1 MTVTEMQEKI
11 NYIADYYG
19 LESQR
24 WKAVEELIELANA
37 LTHTDLPQITEE
49 LADVIIMTS
58 QMEYLYNIHTE
69 VERAIERKIK
79 RQLKRI
85 EDAKAVPVIYGRH
98 TLEPSKEYIWRV
110 PKGMEPPKPGIFAKV
125 NARGQEK
132 VVLVTRV
139 EMMPKAE
146 AKKHK
151 TYIGPWKLEE
161 EHEVRTV

>member
-37 LTHTDLPQITEE
+37 LTHTDPQHITEE
-49 LADVIIMTS
+49 LADVIIMAS
-58 QMEYLYNIHTE
+58 QMEYLYDIHIE
-69 VERAIERKIK
+69 VECAIERKIK

-85 EDAKAVPVIYGRH
+85 EDEEFVPVIYGRH

-110 PKGMEPPKPGIFAKV
+110 PKGMEPPKPGTLAKV
-125 NARGQEK
+125 HAKGHET

-139 EMMPKAE
+139 DMVPKEE

-151 TYIGPWKLEE
+151 RYIKPWKLEK

>member
-1 MTVTEMQEKI
+1 MNITEMQEKI

-37 LTHTDLPQITEE
+37 LTHTDLQQITEE
-49 LADVIIMTS
+49 LADVIIMAS
-58 QMEYLYNIHTE
+58 QMEYLYDIHAE

-85 EDAKAVPVIYGRH
+85 EDMQFVPVIYGRH
-98 TLEPSKEYIWRV
+98 TLEPSEEYIWRV
-110 PKGMEPPKPGIFAKV
+110 PKGMEPPKPGTLAKV
-125 NARGQEK
+125 HARDHETI
-132 VVLVTRV
+132 VLVTRV
-139 EMMPKAE
+139 EMVTKAE
-146 AKKHK
+146 AKNHK

>member
-37 LTHTDLPQITEE
+37 LTHTDPQHITEE
-49 LADVIIMTS
+49 LADVIIMAS
-58 QMEYLYNIHTE
+58 QMEYLYDIHIE
-69 VERAIERKIK
+69 VECAIERKIK

-85 EDAKAVPVIYGRH
+85 EDMQFLPVIYGRH
-98 TLEPSKEYIWRV
+98 TLEPSEEYIWRV
-110 PKGMEPPKPGIFAKV
+110 PKGMEPPKPGTLAKV
-125 NARGQEK
+125 QAKGYET

-139 EMMPKAE
+139 DMVPKEE

-151 TYIGPWKLEE
+151 RYIGPWKLEE

>member
-1 MTVTEMQEKI
+1 MTATEMQEKI

-37 LTHTDLPQITEE
+37 LTHTDPQHITEE
-49 LADVIIMTS
+49 LADVIIMAS
-58 QMEYLYNIHTE
+58 QMEYLYDIHIE
-69 VERAIERKIK
+69 VECAIERKIK

-85 EDAKAVPVIYGRH
+85 EDEEFVPVIYGRH

-110 PKGMEPPKPGIFAKV
+110 PKGMEPPRPGTLAKV
-125 NARGQEK
+125 HAKGHET

-139 EMMPKAE
+139 DMVPKEE

-151 TYIGPWKLEE
+151 RYIKPWKLEE

>member
-1 MTVTEMQEKI
+1 MTATEMQEKI

-37 LTHTDLPQITEE
+37 LTHTDPQHITEE
-49 LADVIIMTS
+49 LADVIIMAS
-58 QMEYLYNIHTE
+58 QMEYLYDIHIE
-69 VERAIERKIK
+69 VECAIERKIK

-85 EDAKAVPVIYGRH
+85 EDEEFVPVIYGRH

-110 PKGMEPPKPGIFAKV
+110 PKGKEPPRPGTLAKV
-125 NARGQEK
+125 HAKGHET

-139 EMMPKAE
+139 DMVPKEE

-151 TYIGPWKLEE
+151 RYIKPWKLEE